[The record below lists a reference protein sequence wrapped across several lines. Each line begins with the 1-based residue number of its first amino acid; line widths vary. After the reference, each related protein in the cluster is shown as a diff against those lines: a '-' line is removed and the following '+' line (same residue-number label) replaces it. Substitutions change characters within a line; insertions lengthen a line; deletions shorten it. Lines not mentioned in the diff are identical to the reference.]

1 MSQDGEWS
9 KTTHNFHTL
18 FLLSHQMSDTPHRM
32 QGVAGRQPSIWHVSY
47 PPHPPSGREDQE
59 ESRGNCS
66 YSFMSHALHCFEY
79 VCSELSSPPLQGIY
93 YNNVDIFYLAF
104 LKTIA
109 SCRKGISNGL
119 AGWQGQK
126 LAIGNAAVNVQTC
139 TCTTKIEAVCEYV
152 T

>member
-1 MSQDGEWS
+1 MGYEAQPPITSTPSSSFLTKCQ
-9 KTTHNFHTL
+9 THPIECRRGRL
-18 FLLSHQMSDTPHRM
+18 
-32 QGVAGRQPSIWHVSY
+32 AGRQPSIWHVSY

-93 YNNVDIFYLAF
+93 YNNVVDNFYSAF
-104 LKTIA
+104 ITTIA
-109 SCRKGISNGL
+109 SCRKWMPNGL

-139 TCTTKIEAVCEYV
+139 TCTTKIEAVFEYV